1 MKERYIA
8 AMAMLHR
15 LCIFVSATCL
25 VIMTLVIPWGVFTRY
40 VLSFGSSWPEP
51 MAILLMIIF
60 TFFSA
65 AACYRDNL
73 HIAVMAIPDMASPR
87 GRRALGYLAEFSMI
101 VINLFMLIWGFE
113 LVQTTLHQVIGEF
126 PILSV
131 GLTYAPIPIGGTI
144 TLLFIIE
151 RLWTGAIF
159 APPDGAT
166 LGSTSME

>member
-1 MKERYIA
+1 
-8 AMAMLHR
+8 MAMLHR

-25 VIMTLVIPWGVFTRY
+25 VIMTIVIPWGVFTRY
-40 VLSFGSSWPEP
+40 VLGYGSSWPEP
-51 MAILLMIIF
+51 LAILLMIIF

-65 AACYRDNL
+65 SACYRDNL
-73 HIAVMAIPDMASPR
+73 HIAVMAVPDMASPR
-87 GRRALGYLAEFSMI
+87 VRLALGYLAEASMI

>member
-8 AMAMLHR
+8 AMGMLHR

-25 VIMTLVIPWGVFTRY
+25 VIMTIVIPWGVFTRY
-40 VLSFGSSWPEP
+40 VLNFGSSWPEP

-73 HIAVMAIPDMASPR
+73 HIAVMAIPDLASPR
-87 GRRALGYLAEFSMI
+87 VRRALGYVAEFSMI
-101 VINLFMLIWGFE
+101 AINLFMLIWGAE
-113 LVQTTLHQVIGEF
+113 LVHTTMHQVIGEF
-126 PILSV
+126 PIISV

-159 APPDGAT
+159 APTDGST

>member
-1 MKERYIA
+1 MKEQYIA
-8 AMAMLHR
+8 AMDVLHKA
-15 LCIFVSATCL
+15 CIFVAATCL
-25 VIMTLVIPWGVFTRY
+25 VIMTIVIPFGVFTRY
-40 VLSFGSSWPEP
+40 VLSYGSSWPEP

-73 HIAVMAIPDMASPR
+73 HISVMAIPDMASPR
-87 GRRALGYLAEFSMI
+87 VRLALGYLSEFAMI
-101 VINLFMLIWGFE
+101 VINAFMLIWGLE
-113 LVQTTLHQVIGEF
+113 LVKTTLHQVIGEF

-159 APPDGAT
+159 APADGAT